1 MDVAAVTLTQLEILV
16 ALAETGGF
24 TATAARLG
32 VTQSAVSHAVGA
44 LERTLGVVLVDR
56 RVSPPALTD
65 VGRRLLPHARGALA
79 YAAALGQEAEAAK
92 GLASGTL
99 RIGSFGATSSLK
111 LLPELLAEFARRYPR
126 IEVLID
132 EAADEVVA
140 QWLTERRVELGFV
153 TLPDDRFHTIAL
165 AEDEYVAV
173 LPAKHPLAASATVA
187 MASLEGVPF
196 IMMQEGAHRSI
207 EPLLERAGTRPRV
220 RYRFSQVIS
229 ILGIVQQGLG
239 VSIAPRL
246 ALPDQ
251 YPGVVYR
258 PLDPQAPRRVAL
270 AMRDVAELTP
280 VARVFVELAER
291 RMARRRPAR

>member
-1 MDVAAVTLTQLEILV
+1 MEDVMTLTQLEILV

-32 VTQSAVSHAVGA
+32 VTQSAVSHAVRA
-44 LERTLGVVLVDR
+44 LERALGISLVDR
-56 RVSPPALTD
+56 RVAPPALTD

-92 GLASGTL
+92 GMATGTL

-111 LLPELLAEFARRYPR
+111 LLPELLADFARRYPR
-126 IEVLID
+126 VEVLID
-132 EAADEVVA
+132 EAADDVVV

-173 LPAKHPLAASATVA
+173 LPARHPLAQPAVTPT
-187 MASLEGVPF
+187 ASLDGVPF

-207 EPLLERAGTRPRV
+207 EPLLERAAVRPRV

-258 PLDPQAPRRVAL
+258 PLDPRAPRRVAL
-270 AMRDVAELTP
+270 AMRDVAGLSP
-280 VARVFVELAER
+280 VARVFVDLAER
-291 RMARRRPAR
+291 WARRRRAR

>member
-1 MDVAAVTLTQLEILV
+1 MTLTQLEILV

-32 VTQSAVSHAVGA
+32 VTQSAVSHAVRT
-44 LERTLGVVLVDR
+44 LERALGVSLVDR
-56 RVSPPALTD
+56 RVTPPALTD
-65 VGRRLLPHARGALA
+65 VGRRVLPHARGALA
-79 YAAALGQEAEAAK
+79 NAAALGQEAEAAK
-92 GLASGTL
+92 GLATGTL
-99 RIGSFGATSSLK
+99 RVGSFGATSSLK
-111 LLPELLAEFARRYPR
+111 LLPELLSEFARRYPR

-132 EAADEVVA
+132 EAADEVVI
-140 QWLTERRVELGFV
+140 QWLIERRVELGFV
-153 TLPDDRFHTIAL
+153 TLPDDRFHTVTL

-173 LPAKHPLAASATVA
+173 LPAKHPLAGSPSTPT
-187 MASLEGVPF
+187 ASLDGVPF

-207 EPLLERAGTRPRV
+207 EPLLERAAVRPRV

-246 ALPDQ
+246 ALPEQ

-258 PLDPQAPRRVAL
+258 PLQPRAPRRVAL
-270 AMRDVAELTP
+270 AMLDVGELSP
-280 VARVFVELAER
+280 VARVFVELADR
-291 RMARRRPAR
+291 WAGRRRAAR